1 MKNSISLNKQSGF
14 FDFGAGLLLL
24 ALFGATAAVI
34 TSNDIGKTYADQE
47 LEIDFIKGSDYVSND
62 EQLAENDEDDVEIDF
77 IRGSDYVSN
86 DDVLAAN
93 EEDIEIDFIK
103 GSDYVSNDEQ
113 LAENDEDDVEIDFIS
128 GSEYVDNEA
137 AVQTALLQK

>member
-1 MKNSISLNKQSGF
+1 MKNSKSLNKQSGF
-14 FDFGAGLLLL
+14 FDFGVGLLLL

-34 TSNDIGKTYADQE
+34 IPDDSGNTYADQGV
-47 LEIDFIKGSDYVSND
+47 EIDFIKGSDYVSNND
-62 EQLAENDEDDVEIDF
+62 QLAENDEDVEIDF

-86 DDVLAAN
+86 DDMLATN
-93 EEDIEIDFIK
+93 EDDVEIDFIK
-103 GSDYVSNDEQ
+103 GSDYISNDEQ